1 MKWHEILEQ
10 QISEHLPRE
19 LADNP
24 DIARF
29 LDAIDST
36 YHEYESDLVLLEQ
49 HMVRNSDE
57 LLELNGKLQRQSD
70 KQKLALTR
78 LRESLH
84 ELNADAESRL
94 LEEDDVANLSRF
106 LADEI
111 RKRQQTETELRKAK
125 EEAEAA
131 ARAKSDF
138 LATMSHEI
146 RTPLNGVIG
155 MVSLL
160 ENTGLTKSQERFL
173 DTIQSC
179 CQSLMNLIN
188 DILDYSK
195 FDAGKIHLERTA
207 FSPRAA
213 IEQTCQVVAERAQ
226 AKEIEL
232 IGFCDPRVP
241 ETLLGDPGRV
251 HQILLNLLSNAVK
264 FTPSGEITVKAFP
277 GRATPGSRH
286 RYWLTFSVKDSGIG
300 IPKKDLKRI
309 FEPFEQ
315 ADSTTTRKYGGTGL
329 GLAVCKQ
336 FTDAMG
342 GKIQIKSQVDKG
354 SEFTVTIPFR
364 TATEIEIPLWK
375 SQPLPKKRI
384 LLIEDNRSSSD
395 ALETILDSWGL
406 SIYPVAKPDNAIRL
420 LQKGKF
426 DGVILDRSLKNA
438 DTNSIIQ
445 QIRELGAGY
454 RRFPILLL
462 INLVEKHMLEDIAD
476 PGVDYITKPI
486 ESDALY
492 QRLHELLVSPKHR
505 KVKHQAHTGQPLWRP
520 QRELKVLVVED
531 DIVNQEIASMML
543 RDLHCS
549 VDIAR
554 NGLEAVAAI
563 KRLNYDIVF
572 MDCQMPEMDGYTATE
587 TIRSQGYQHLPIIAL
602 TANVMPEDKE
612 KCLQSGMSDYLSKPV
627 KPVFLREMLQRWSP
641 DSANDQSMEKRLTP
655 RQTEAAIE
663 TLEDMEAIPEMV
675 PGINLKQ
682 GLEMMGGKVSR
693 YQKLL
698 YLAIEQH
705 RYTYDKI
712 KAALETGDTQ
722 EAQKLAHALKSVA
735 ANIGAMPLSSTA
747 FSIEKNLRQ
756 LKPNMKL
763 QEELL
768 QDLDLQWKQVRSSIL
783 ALAKDIRKPG

>member
-1 MKWHEILEQ
+1 MAIIEAMKWHEILEQ
-10 QISEHLPRE
+10 QLTEHLPKE
-19 LADNP
+19 LAEHP
-24 DIARF
+24 GLARF
-29 LDAIDST
+29 LDAVDST

-57 LLELNGKLQRQSD
+57 LLELNSKLQRQSD
-70 KQKLALTR
+70 KQNLALTR
-78 LRESLH
+78 LRESLQ
-84 ELNADAESRL
+84 ELNADAESRM

-111 RKRQQTETELRKAK
+111 RKRQQTEKALRQAK
-125 EEAEAA
+125 EEAESA

-160 ENTGLTKSQERFL
+160 ENTPLTKSQERFL

-195 FDAGKIHLERTA
+195 FDAGKIHLERSP

-226 AKEIEL
+226 AKDIEL

-264 FTPSGEITVKAFP
+264 FTSRGEIIVKAFP
-277 GRATPGSRH
+277 GKPTPGSRH

-354 SEFTVTIPFR
+354 SEFLVTIPFR
-364 TATEIEIPLWK
+364 TSDEVEIPPWK
-375 SQPLPKKRI
+375 AQPLPSKRL
-384 LLIEDNRSSSD
+384 LLIEDNRASSD
-395 ALETILDSWGL
+395 ALETTLDSWGL
-406 SIYPVAKPDNAIRL
+406 SIYPVGKPDNALRL

-426 DGVILDRSLKNA
+426 DGVILDRNLKET
-438 DTNSIIQ
+438 DTNDFIR
-445 QIRELGAGY
+445 QIRQQSPRKG
-454 RRFPILLL
+454 FPIILL
-462 INLVEKHMLEDIAD
+462 INLVEKHMLEDMEAS
-476 PGVDYITKPI
+476 GVEYITKPI

-492 QRLHELLVSPKHR
+492 HRLYNLLAAPRSR
-505 KVKHQAHTGQPLWRP
+505 KVERKTETKLQTWRP
-520 QRELKVLVVED
+520 PRELKVLVVED

-543 RDLHCS
+543 RDMHCS

-554 NGLEAVAAI
+554 NGIEAVAAV
-563 KRLNYDIVF
+563 KRMKYDMVF
-572 MDCQMPEMDGYTATE
+572 MDCQMPEMEGYTATQ
-587 TIRSQGYQHLPIIAL
+587 TIS
-602 TANVMPEDKE
+602 
-612 KCLQSGMSDYLSKPV
+612 QSG
-627 KPVFLREMLQRWSP
+627 
-641 DSANDQSMEKRLTP
+641 
-655 RQTEAAIE
+655 
-663 TLEDMEAIPEMV
+663 
-675 PGINLKQ
+675 
-682 GLEMMGGKVSR
+682 
-693 YQKLL
+693 
-698 YLAIEQH
+698 
-705 RYTYDKI
+705 
-712 KAALETGDTQ
+712 
-722 EAQKLAHALKSVA
+722 
-735 ANIGAMPLSSTA
+735 
-747 FSIEKNLRQ
+747 
-756 LKPNMKL
+756 
-763 QEELL
+763 
-768 QDLDLQWKQVRSSIL
+768 
-783 ALAKDIRKPG
+783 

>member
-1 MKWHEILEQ
+1 MKWHETLTQ
-10 QISEHLPRE
+10 QLTEHLPQE
-19 LADNP
+19 LAEHP
-24 DIARF
+24 AMARF

-36 YHEYESDLVLLEQ
+36 YHEYDSDLVLLEQ

-57 LLELNGKLQRQSD
+57 LLELNRKLQRQSD

-84 ELNADAESRL
+84 ELNADTESKM

-111 RKRQQTETELRKAK
+111 RKRRQTEKELRQAK
-125 EEAEAA
+125 EDAEAA
-131 ARAKSDF
+131 ARAKSEF

-155 MVSLL
+155 MASLL
-160 ENTGLTKSQERFL
+160 ENTRLTKSQERFL

-195 FDAGKIHLERTA
+195 FDAGKIQLERTA

-226 AKEIEL
+226 AKDIEL

-241 ETLLGDPGRV
+241 DTLLGDPGRV

-264 FTPSGEITVKAFP
+264 FTDSGDITVKAFP
-277 GRATPGSRH
+277 GKATPGSKH
-286 RYWLTFSVKDSGIG
+286 RYWLAFSVKDSGIG

-329 GLAVCKQ
+329 GLAVCRQ

-342 GKIQIKSQVDKG
+342 GKIQIKSQVGKG
-354 SEFTVTIPFR
+354 SEFIVTIPFR
-364 TATEIEIPLWK
+364 TTQEVEVPPWR
-375 SQPLPKKRI
+375 SQPLPKKRL
-384 LLIEDNRSSSD
+384 LLIEDNRASSD
-395 ALETILDSWGL
+395 ALEATLDSWGL
-406 SIYPVAKPDNAIRL
+406 SIYPVAKPDNALRL
-420 LQKGKF
+420 LQKARF
-426 DGVILDRSLKNA
+426 DGVILDRSLKDT
-438 DTNSIIQ
+438 DTNTIIQ
-445 QIRELGAGY
+445 QIRDLGEAFAY
-454 RRFPILLL
+454 FPILLL
-462 INLVEKHMLEDIAD
+462 INLVEKHILEDQAD
-476 PGVDYITKPI
+476 RGVDYITKPI

-492 QRLHELLVSPKHR
+492 QRLQDLLNPRER
-505 KVKHQAHTGQPLWRP
+505 KTIRKTEARQQLWRP

-543 RDLHCS
+543 RDMHCS

-554 NGLEAVAAI
+554 NGLEAVAAV
-563 KRLNYDIVF
+563 KRMDYDIVF
-572 MDCQMPEMDGYTATE
+572 MDCQMPEMDGYTATQ
-587 TIRSQGYQHLPIIAL
+587 TIRSQGYDTLPIIAL

-627 KPVFLREMLQRWSP
+627 KPMFFREMLQRWAADAGADTSLEHKLT
-641 DSANDQSMEKRLTP
+641 SA
-655 RQTEAAIE
+655 QTEAAIE
-663 TLEDMEAIPEMV
+663 NLDNADTIPEMV

-682 GLEMMGGKVSR
+682 GLEMMGGKISR

-712 KAALETGDTQ
+712 KEALEKGDTE

-735 ANIGAMPLSSTA
+735 ANIGAVSLSTTA
-747 FSIEKNLRQ
+747 FSIEKNLKQ
-756 LKPNMKL
+756 LTPNMKL
-763 QEELL
+763 QEQLL

-783 ALAKDIRKPG
+783 SLAKGIRKPG